1 MSASKMKHL
10 HRHGKKSKSG
20 RLSWLQAAPIAVL
33 CALSLSGCAS
43 SPTVIASDCP
53 QPVQAPASI
62 LQSDSK
68 DVSDYSKRV
77 RDWLLKVQN
86 YLSESQEST
95 TP

>member
-1 MSASKMKHL
+1 MT
-10 HRHGKKSKSG
+10 R
-20 RLSWLQAAPIAVL
+20 RRT
-33 CALSLSGCAS
+33 
-43 SPTVIASDCP
+43 SPTVIAPECP
-53 QPVQAPASI
+53 QPVQIPASI
-62 LQSDSK
+62 LQSDSS